1 MGNNLYGIENILEEN
16 PNDDNILDIITKL
29 RFPNIT
35 ISNKVTIQDY
45 RTRLSEKLSK
55 EPTRI
60 EIKEPNSRQTINI
73 FPSVTKRVDS
83 EVFRY
88 CA

>member
-1 MGNNLYGIENILEEN
+1 MGNNVYGIENILEEN

-35 ISNKVTIQDY
+35 TSNKGIIQDY

-55 EPTRI
+55 KPTRI

-73 FPSVTKRVDS
+73 FPSITKRVDS
-83 EVFRY
+83 EASLY